1 VRLAS
6 TGAARGEEKSVT
18 SPYQALGGGPGGSR
32 PHWWRGF
39 LSAIVP
45 GLGQLVGG
53 RMRTGL
59 LFLSPILILL
69 LAALVAMIVNG
80 PLTVAAW
87 FADPGVLAGLLIVE
101 AAILVWRI
109 LAVVSSLELPGVRW
123 RPMDIVPAAVLA
135 IVVMAPQLM
144 VGTVTAVAR
153 QTSDRI
159 FSGGSGG
166 ATGVWVPSAAPSAH
180 PSASAA
186 PASSSGASAA
196 ASTRPSSSPVPTVA
210 GGRITVLLLGVDR
223 SLDLTDTMIVAS
235 VDTVA
240 KTVSML
246 SIPRDTVDIPLPNGT
261 IYRGK
266 LNSLMYDA
274 SRNPARYPGSNGDG
288 HAVLVAAVSTLIGQP
303 IQYWAQLDFDGLQK
317 LVDAVGGVDVT
328 VPTPICDTTF
338 REYGWNGWSI
348 AAGRFH
354 LNGLQALTYA
364 RIRKAPGESDF
375 TRAKRQQDVILA
387 IRTAALRGGLLHD
400 PIGVIQALGD
410 TLLTNV
416 PPSILPA
423 VVGLADQV
431 GPSRSYRMTLIPPRS
446 VTQTSDSRG
455 FILEPNVERI
465 RSLAAQLFPPA
476 GQTPVATA
484 ADTLPAADT
493 STTTGTAPTVA
504 PNCPVKTMH

>member
-1 VRLAS
+1 VA
-6 TGAARGEEKSVT
+6 
-18 SPYQALGGGPGGSR
+18 SPYRDIGVGPSGSR

-53 RMRTGL
+53 RVRTGL
-59 LFLSPILILL
+59 LFLSPILIVALV
-69 LAALVAMIVNG
+69 ALVAMLING

-123 RPMDIVPAAVLA
+123 RPFDVLPAILLGIV
-135 IVVMAPQLM
+135 IMAPQM
-144 VGTVTAVAR
+144 WVGTVTAVAR

-159 FSGGSGG
+159 FSGGNGG
-166 ATGVWVPSAAPSAH
+166 AGVWVPSAAPSASPGPQASAGAS
-180 PSASAA
+180 PSASST
-186 PASSSGASAA
+186 PSA
-196 ASTRPSSSPVPTVA
+196 SPVPSVA

-235 VDTVA
+235 VDTVG

-274 SRNPARYPGSNGDG
+274 SRDPARYPGSNGDG

-328 VPTPICDTTF
+328 VPTAICDTTF
-338 REYGWNGWSI
+338 HEYGWNGWSI

-387 IRTAALRGGLLHD
+387 IRTAALRGGLLRD

-416 PPSILPA
+416 PPSVLPA
-423 VVGLADQV
+423 VVGLAGQI

-446 VTQTSDSRG
+446 VTQTSDARG
-455 FILEPNVERI
+455 FILEPNVSRI

-493 STTTGTAPTVA
+493 STTKGTAPTVA